1 MFWLKSCPRCSG
13 DLYEDHDL
21 HGSFVACLQCS
32 HYLTA
37 ADEAILRDAA
47 ASTPPA
53 LPVFANA
60 LNASG
65 STGTE
70 SSTGLNGSEV
80 SQFNEVRTAVPTI

>member
-37 ADEAILRDAA
+37 ADEAILRGAPA
-47 ASTPPA
+47 NIPPA
-53 LPVFANA
+53 TPVFANA
-60 LNASG
+60 SNASV
-65 STGTE
+65 
-70 SSTGLNGSEV
+70 STGLNGAEV

>member
-37 ADEAILRDAA
+37 PDEAILRGAPA
-47 ASTPPA
+47 NTPPA
-53 LPVFANA
+53 PLVFANA
-60 LNASG
+60 SNASG
-65 STGTE
+65 STG
-70 SSTGLNGSEV
+70 LNGAEV